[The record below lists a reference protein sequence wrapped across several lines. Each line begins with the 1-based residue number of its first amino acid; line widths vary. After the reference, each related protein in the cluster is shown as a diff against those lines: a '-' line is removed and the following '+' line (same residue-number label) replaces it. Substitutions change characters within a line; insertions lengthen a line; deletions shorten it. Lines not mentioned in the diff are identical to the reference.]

1 MPPRRPGRPGA
12 HVPSPHLLGALEQ
25 TPCNKPQTIPARRSC
40 RLPIPGPF
48 PMSSFNRPNP
58 QFSLTPIT
66 VSHLPTPANITCL
79 STCFPRQDRRPDR
92 LLTHRPP
99 PLSWCTHGTS
109 PDIPALLPT
118 VMSKCSTQDTVLTTR
133 NPAYNNPQRPK
144 DQRWNRKERTK
155 YTSNKGKFINN
166 HLRV

>member
-12 HVPSPHLLGALEQ
+12 HVPSPQLLGALEQ

-99 PLSWCTHGTS
+99 PLSWYTHDTS
-109 PDIPALLPT
+109 PNIPALLPT

-133 NPAYNNPQRPK
+133 SPAYNNPQRPK

-155 YTSNKGKFINN
+155 YTFNKGKFINN